1 VSEKRVIVGIGG
13 GSGAGK
19 TTVVENLTRRLD
31 ARSVTV
37 IKHDAYYRDL
47 SDLTPEERAA
57 RNFDHPDA
65 LETSLLVQHLEDLRD
80 GVIVRVP
87 VYDFTSH
94 TRTGDFVTLHPKKV
108 IVVDG
113 ILVLAVPELRSLF
126 DVKVFVD
133 ADPDIRFIRRL
144 RRDVEERGR
153 TVECVTHQYLTTT
166 RPMHQE
172 LVEDSRGYADVIV
185 QGGDESAVAVD
196 LLVTTIESALRA

>member
-1 VSEKRVIVGIGG
+1 MIVGIGG

-19 TTVVENLTRRLD
+19 TTVVDDLTRRLD
-31 ARSVTV
+31 AQSVTV

-47 SDLTPEERAA
+47 SDLPPEERAA
-57 RNFDHPDA
+57 KNFDHPDA

-108 IVVDG
+108 ILVDG
-113 ILVLAVPELRSLF
+113 ILVLAVPELRSLL

-144 RRDVEERGR
+144 LRDVKERGR
-153 TVECVTHQYLTTT
+153 TLECVTNQYLTTT

-185 QGGDESAVAVD
+185 QGGDELAVAVD
-196 LLVTTIESALRA
+196 LVVTTIESALRA

>member
-1 VSEKRVIVGIGG
+1 MSEKRVIVGIGG

>member
-19 TTVVENLTRRLD
+19 TTVVEKLTRRLD
-31 ARSVTV
+31 PQSVTV

-47 SDLTPEERAA
+47 SDLPPEERAA

-108 IVVDG
+108 ILVDG
-113 ILVLAVPELRSLF
+113 ILVLAVPELRSLL

-144 RRDVEERGR
+144 LRDVEERGR
-153 TVECVTHQYLTTT
+153 TLECVTHQYLTTT

-172 LVEDSRGYADVIV
+172 LVEESRGYADVIV

-196 LLVTTIESALRA
+196 LVVTTIESALRA

>member
-1 VSEKRVIVGIGG
+1 MIVGIGG

-19 TTVVENLTRRLD
+19 TTVVDRLTRRLGP
-31 ARSVTV
+31 RSVTV

-47 SDLTPEERAA
+47 SDLSPEERAV

-87 VYDFTSH
+87 VYDFNSH
-94 TRTGDFVTLHPKKV
+94 TRTGDFVTLHPKQV
-108 IVVDG
+108 ILVDG
-113 ILVLAVPELRSLF
+113 ILVLAVPELRSLL

-133 ADPDIRFIRRL
+133 AEPDIRFIRRL
-144 RRDVEERGR
+144 VRDVKERGR

-185 QGGDESAVAVD
+185 QGGDESEVAID
-196 LLVTTIESALRA
+196 LVVTTIESALRS

>member
-1 VSEKRVIVGIGG
+1 MSEKRVIVGIGG

-19 TTVVENLTRRLD
+19 TTVVEDLTRRLD
-31 ARSVTV
+31 AQSVTV

-47 SDLTPEERAA
+47 SDLPPEERAA
-57 RNFDHPDA
+57 KNFDHPDA

-108 IVVDG
+108 ILVDG
-113 ILVLAVPELRSLF
+113 ILVLAVPELRSLL

-144 RRDVEERGR
+144 LRDVKERGR
-153 TVECVTHQYLTTT
+153 TLECVTNQYLTTT

-185 QGGDESAVAVD
+185 QGGDELAVAVD
-196 LLVTTIESALRA
+196 LVVTTIESALRA

>member
-1 VSEKRVIVGIGG
+1 MIVGIGG

-47 SDLTPEERAA
+47 SDLPPEERAA

-113 ILVLAVPELRSLF
+113 ILVLAVPELRSLL

-133 ADPDIRFIRRL
+133 AEPDIRFIRRL
-144 RRDVEERGR
+144 LRDVEERGR

-185 QGGDESAVAVD
+185 QGGDESEVAVD
-196 LLVTTIESALRA
+196 LIVTTLESALRV

>member
-1 VSEKRVIVGIGG
+1 MSEKRVIVGIGG

-19 TTVVENLTRRLD
+19 TTVVDDLTRRLD
-31 ARSVTV
+31 AQSVTV

-47 SDLTPEERAA
+47 SDLPPEERAA
-57 RNFDHPDA
+57 KNFDHPDA

-108 IVVDG
+108 ILVDG
-113 ILVLAVPELRSLF
+113 ILVLAVPELRSLL

-144 RRDVEERGR
+144 LRDVKERGR
-153 TVECVTHQYLTTT
+153 TLECVTNQYLTTT

-185 QGGDESAVAVD
+185 QGGDELAVAVD
-196 LLVTTIESALRA
+196 LVVTTIESALRA

>member
-1 VSEKRVIVGIGG
+1 MSEKRVIVGIGG

-19 TTVVENLTRRLD
+19 TTVVDNLTRRLD
-31 ARSVTV
+31 PQSITI
-37 IKHDAYYRDL
+37 IKHDSYYRDL
-47 SDLTPEERAA
+47 SDIPPKERAA

-94 TRTGDFVTLHPKKV
+94 TRTGDFVTLHPRKV
-108 IVVDG
+108 ILVDG

-144 RRDVEERGR
+144 LRDVEERGR
-153 TVECVTHQYLTTT
+153 TVECVTRQYLTTT

-172 LVEDSRGYADVIV
+172 LVEDSRGYADVVV
-185 QGGDESAVAVD
+185 QGGDESEVAVD
-196 LLVTTIESALRA
+196 LVVTTIESALRS